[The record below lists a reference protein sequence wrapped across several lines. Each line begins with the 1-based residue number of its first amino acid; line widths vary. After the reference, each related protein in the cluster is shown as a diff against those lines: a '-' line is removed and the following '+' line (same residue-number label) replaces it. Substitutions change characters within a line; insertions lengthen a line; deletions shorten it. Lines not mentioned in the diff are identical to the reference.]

1 MWVLCIFLLHLTK
14 LLVCAIRLNFSIFT
28 VRPDV
33 DLIYFEPSCTL
44 ADLSTMAF
52 NFAYI
57 PGQVWFSV
65 LCFHVFVLAITI
77 VSIRPNPS
85 LTPLDSGVVAHVLF
99 M

>member
-1 MWVLCIFLLHLTK
+1 
-14 LLVCAIRLNFSIFT
+14 
-28 VRPDV
+28 
-33 DLIYFEPSCTL
+33 
-44 ADLSTMAF
+44 MAF